1 MKDHGWAAVSRV
13 PMRRGCPWTVFSVN
27 SDTRKIR
34 GKPTARSLQRCSG
47 RMFNSWTVRKPR
59 AVRHLGLSFQPA
71 SELGLGPFLH
81 RGGESG
87 HWISRSIVKGRD
99 VKKRIGW
106 TTCPSIGGQ
115 YAVAELLEGGVVGN
129 GLITF
134 PTKEAAQQFIDSG
147 KADELGARGRKPSTP
162 ST

>member
-1 MKDHGWAAVSRV
+1 MFGPWAV
-13 PMRRGCPWTVFSVN
+13 
-27 SDTRKIR
+27 
-34 GKPTARSLQRCSG
+34 RSLERSG
-47 RMFNSWTVRKPR
+47 ASASASSQPRSWGRFLETIPD
-59 AVRHLGLSFQPA
+59 
-71 SELGLGPFLH
+71 LGLGPFLH

-87 HWISRSIVKGRD
+87 YWIFRSIVKGRD

-129 GLITF
+129 GLVTF

-147 KADELGARGRKPSTP
+147 KADELGARGGKPSAP